1 MATTGRPGPD
11 VPGPRAKLEI
21 VLLPVDRPGLAELT
35 RAWCRELGTLAGSAA
50 ASGLK
55 AGRSR
60 LRRSASHHRPRTD
73 GVGRSAAVPT
83 VSPPPD
89 RRPKVMP

>member
-1 MATTGRPGPD
+1 MATAGRPGPD
-11 VPGPRAKLEI
+11 VPGPRASLEI

-50 ASGLK
+50 AGGLK
-55 AGRSR
+55 AGRGR
-60 LRRSASHHRPRTD
+60 LHRSASHHWTRTD
-73 GVGRSAAVPT
+73 GVGSSATVPT